1 MKIQQLKISIVMLLV
16 YMPVFGLQAQEHGY
30 DCLIEPS
37 MSVEVG
43 SSIRGVVDEVL
54 VKRGDLVAR
63 GDILVRLESGVQVAS
78 VNLARARSKSTAEVD
93 SRKESMKLAN
103 QVLVR
108 LTELYKTSSVSRQML
123 DEAESEAFIAESN
136 WRQAQENALLARL
149 ELVQAS
155 EILSLRTI
163 KSPISGLVVE
173 RMVSPG
179 ELVTEDQAILRL
191 AQVDPLYVEVIMPA
205 AAFGSVI
212 PNSQAIVTPS
222 GPVEGDY
229 VGKVTIVDSIIDAA
243 SGTFGVRVE
252 LPNPEKSLPA
262 GLNCRVEFESVV
274 G

>member
-1 MKIQQLKISIVMLLV
+1 MKIQPIKIAMVVLLA
-16 YMPVFGLQAQEHGY
+16 YLPVFGLHAQESGY

-78 VNLARARSKSTAEVD
+78 VNLARARSESTAEVD

-103 QVLVR
+103 QVLAR
-108 LTELYKTSSVSRQML
+108 LTELYKSSSVSRQML

-136 WRQAQENALLARL
+136 WRQARENALLAKL

-163 KSPISGLVVE
+163 KSSISGLVVE

-191 AQVDPLYVEVIMPA
+191 AQIDPLYVEVIMPA
-205 AAFGSVI
+205 SAYGSVI
-212 PNSQAIVTPS
+212 PNSHAIVTPS

-229 VGKVTIVDSIIDAA
+229 VGKVTIVDNIIDAA

-252 LPNPEKSLPA
+252 LPNPEKGLPA
-262 GLNCRVEFESVV
+262 GLNCLVKFESRE